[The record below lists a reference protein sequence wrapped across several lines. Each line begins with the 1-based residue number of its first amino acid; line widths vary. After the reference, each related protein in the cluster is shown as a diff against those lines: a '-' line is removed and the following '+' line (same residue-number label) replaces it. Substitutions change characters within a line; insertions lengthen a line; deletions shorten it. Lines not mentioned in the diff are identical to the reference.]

1 MEPAYIS
8 NCLQYIM
15 DDNSAVSQ
23 YPLGVLTTE
32 NRDVW
37 AEAREHLESLGNRE
51 VRSLL
56 HFLFLQVI
64 VWLMSRT
71 LARS

>member
-1 MEPAYIS
+1 MDPAYIS

-15 DDNSAVSQ
+15 DDDSAVGQ
-23 YPLGVLTTE
+23 HPLGILTTE

-56 HFLFLQVI
+56 DFLYIQVI
-64 VWLMSRT
+64 VWLIS
-71 LARS
+71 